1 MPFLQFFSGA
11 RDQEIVELNAAGGTV
26 IGNNPEAQVQCSDA
40 GVMANHCQVYQG
52 DGKWWLRDGG
62 SGSTVMQMRRIGP
75 NNPPEIVPLTPGEVF
90 IVGQTYI
97 KFWQDKPAGGGGG
110 ADPAALEA
118 AQAETAK
125 AQEELAALKTE
136 HETLKASG
144 ADAGVALE
152 TAQGELAKTQG
163 ELESLRADLATAKSE
178 QETTAGELEA
188 AKAETEAAKAE
199 VEGAKAEAEA
209 AKTEAA
215 AEIQSAKD
223 EASKLA
229 EEAAEAAR
237 SERAE
242 IEEALAASRGALEG
256 IRAELETAPSDPLA
270 AAADSDLQAILD
282 SLGLDDALRRRLA
295 TAIRAE
301 TDREVLRR
309 VQGPVVPLRGLR
321 VPGLDVDLE
330 GALRRVRAR
339 NEQLAR
345 VRELGLDSLEE
356 SELERLLELARS

>member
-1 MPFLQFFSGA
+1 MPFLQFFSGG
-11 RDQEIVELNAAGGTV
+11 RDQELIELGAAGGTV
-26 IGNNPEAQVQCSDA
+26 IGNNPEAQVQCNDA

-97 KFWQDKPAGGGGG
+97 KFWMDKPPASGGG

-118 AQAETAK
+118 AQAEVTK
-125 AQEELAALKTE
+125 AQEEQAKVQAELDSLKT
-136 HETLKASG
+136 SS
-144 ADAGVALE
+144 ADAVSALE
-152 TAQGELAKTQG
+152 TAQGELAKAQG
-163 ELESLRADLATAKSE
+163 EVESLRS
-178 QETTAGELEA
+178 ELEA
-188 AKAETEAAKAE
+188 AKSEHEATRGELESAQGEADA
-199 VEGAKAEAEA
+199 AKAEAEA
-209 AKTEAA
+209 AKDAHQ
-215 AEIQSAKD
+215 AELQSAKD

-237 SERAE
+237 AERAE
-242 IEEALAASRGALEG
+242 VEEALAASRGALEG
-256 IRAELETAPSDPLA
+256 IRAELDSAPSDPLA
-270 AAADSDLQAILD
+270 AAADSDLHAILD
-282 SLGLDDALRRRLA
+282 SLGLDDGLRRRLA
-295 TAIRAE
+295 VAIAAE
-301 TDREVLRR
+301 ADREALRR
-309 VQGPVVPLRGLR
+309 VEGPVVPLRGLR

>member
-1 MPFLQFFSGA
+1 MPFLQFFSGG
-11 RDQEIVELNAAGGTV
+11 RDLEIVELSSSGGTV
-26 IGNNPEAQVQCSDA
+26 IGNNPEAQVLCNDA

-97 KFWQDKPAGGGGG
+97 KFWLEEPASASGGG
-110 ADPAALEA
+110 ADPAVLEA
-118 AQAETAK
+118 AQG
-125 AQEELAALKTE
+125 ELATLQIE
-136 HETLKASG
+136 LDSLKASG
-144 ADAGVALE
+144 ADAVIALE

-163 ELESLRADLATAKSE
+163 EVEALRGELEAAQAE
-178 QETTAGELEA
+178 HETTRGELEA
-188 AKAETEAAKAE
+188 AKAGAEAS
-199 VEGAKAEAEA
+199 KAEAEA
-209 AKTEAA
+209 AQSAH
-215 AEIQSAKD
+215 EIELQFAKD
-223 EASKLA
+223 ESSRLA

-237 SERAE
+237 AERAE
-242 IEEALAASRGALEG
+242 IEDALAASRGALEG
-256 IRAELETAPSDPLA
+256 FRAELDEAPIDPLV
-270 AAADSDLQAILD
+270 AAADSDLHAILD
-282 SLGLDDALRRRLA
+282 SLGLDDGLRRRLA
-295 TAIRAE
+295 TAIAAE
-301 TDREVLRR
+301 ADREALRR

-321 VPGLDVDLE
+321 VPGLDLDLE

-339 NEQLAR
+339 NEQAAR